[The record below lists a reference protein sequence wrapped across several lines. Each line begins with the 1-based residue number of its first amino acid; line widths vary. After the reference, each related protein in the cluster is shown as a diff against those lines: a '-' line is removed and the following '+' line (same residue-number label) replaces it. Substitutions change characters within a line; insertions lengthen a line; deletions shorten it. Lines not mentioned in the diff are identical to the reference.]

1 MIDNCSLTEADT
13 EQLMAGFA
21 QLEVLRSLVIR
32 RSEIGAG
39 TIPHLASCMSKMFP
53 SNLAVLKIEKCRVS
67 KEATF
72 DIIRALQGKCYIKT
86 LALVSVSFG
95 EESIDEL
102 CRLLSRKK

>member
-21 QLEVLRSLVIR
+21 DLEVLRSLVIR
-32 RSEIGAG
+32 RSDIGVGAV
-39 TIPHLASCMSKMFP
+39 PYLKSCMSKIFP

-72 DIIRALQGKCYIKT
+72 DIVRALQGKCYIKT